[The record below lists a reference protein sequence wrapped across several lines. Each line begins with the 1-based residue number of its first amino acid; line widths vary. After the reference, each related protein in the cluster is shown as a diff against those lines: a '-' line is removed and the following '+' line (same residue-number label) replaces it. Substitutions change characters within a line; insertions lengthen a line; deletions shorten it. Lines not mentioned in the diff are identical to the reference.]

1 MHEKNAESDE
11 KSVRMRLA
19 KGVIADSTTPVN
31 IGDTIR
37 IRNESAINTAPKDG
51 SGTGGGI
58 NGGDGYLSRPSMVR
72 VSSMVR
78 R

>member
-1 MHEKNAESDE
+1 MREKNAESDE

-31 IGDTIR
+31 IVDTIR

-51 SGTGGGI
+51 SGTGGEI

>member
-11 KSVRMRLA
+11 KSVMMRRA
-19 KGVIADSTTPVN
+19 KGVIADSMTPVN

-37 IRNESAINTAPKDG
+37 IRNESAITTAPKDG